1 MTIGEIIQRVIS
13 LYAKGVPTDE
23 CRLTPRHVYS
33 KMLTA
38 RSRLLMQKHNKKQ
51 KLSMWDYQT
60 LDCVK
65 LIKAKPYECPCADYG
80 CDILRSACKI
90 PQPVMSLGGPL
101 IYSVTSIDGS
111 VVFSEESWISQKYS
125 SGNKYTGTKP
135 SYMWKNGYI
144 YVMGANKLKAIAIT
158 GVFEDPVEVDD
169 YSIGDECSI
178 CGEES
183 STDCDSPLDREFPIE
198 DGLLDPLVD
207 LCVQELVVAF
217 SQAYG
222 DYNND
227 NIDTNTPQRRQQ
239 RNGEEEEVN
248 N

>member
-13 LYAKGVPTDE
+13 LYSKGVPTDE

-60 LDCVK
+60 LECVE
-65 LIKAKPYECPCADYG
+65 LIKAKPYECPCYASG
-80 CDILRSACKI
+80 CDVLRSKCKI
-90 PQPVMSLGGPL
+90 PQPIMALGGPL
-101 IYSVTSIDGS
+101 IYSVTSVDGS
-111 VVFSEESWISQKYS
+111 LVLSEESWISQKYS
-125 SGNKYTGTKP
+125 SGNKYTKTKP

-144 YVMGANKLKAIAIT
+144 YVMGANKMKVISII
-158 GVFEDPVEVDD
+158 GVFEDPVEIDE
-169 YSIGDECSI
+169 YPCKACGDETT
-178 CGEES
+178 
-183 STDCDSPLDREFPIE
+183 TDACASPLDREFPIE
-198 DGLLDPLVD
+198 DGLLDVLVE

-217 SQAYG
+217 SQAHG

-227 NIDTNTPQRRQQ
+227 NIDTNTPQTRQRQQ
-239 RNGEEEEVN
+239 ENEQDNE
-248 N
+248 